1 MATVTPNF
9 NWPVPTSTDLV
20 KDGATAIEALGDS
33 IDGSLVDL
41 KGGTTG
47 QVLSKTSGTDMDF
60 TWVTTDDANAIQNS
74 IVDAKGDLIAATA
87 NDTPA
92 RLAVGTNG
100 QVLTADS
107 TTATGLA
114 WAASS
119 SFGTWTSFTPTWTN
133 LTPGN
138 GTVTAKYVQN
148 GKVVNFRVKIQFG
161 STTSISGSVSVNW
174 PVAPASTEAAQGAI
188 TTVVFEKSGVGPKL
202 GQVNNSAASTTK
214 ADLLVLNVAG
224 TYTDVA
230 LTSSTVP
237 FTWATNDQIY
247 FQGTYEVA

>member
-1 MATVTPNF
+1 MATTTNFGWETPDD
-9 NWPVPTSTDLV
+9 TDLV
-20 KDGATAIEALGDS
+20 KDGAAAIRTALGGVDTS
-33 IDGSLVDL
+33 FVDL

-47 QVLSKTSGTDMDF
+47 QVLAKASNTDLDY
-60 TWVTTDDANAIQNS
+60 TW
-74 IVDAKGDLIAATA
+74 TA
-87 NDTPA
+87 P
-92 RLAVGTNG
+92 
-100 QVLTADS
+100 
-107 TTATGLA
+107 
-114 WAASS
+114 S